1 MIDSMLPCR
10 PGAAHSNEA
19 HLVDHAAQ
27 ESSALLGGQL
37 GECPTKDKLGYDQL
51 VTRVDF
57 AGDAAFQLY
66 HSLRIAVTESP
77 EHTLPP
83 PHLRMYGAYRGK
95 DSNTK
100 KAKVSSASVQCDD
113 MKTKNN
119 ISVNKALWHPA
130 MINEIYR
137 MHELGSSDY
146 ADCRAG
152 SLLAALQ
159 LAHEIC

>member
-1 MIDSMLPCR
+1 MAR
-10 PGAAHSNEA
+10 TAT
-19 HLVDHAAQ
+19 Q
-27 ESSALLGGQL
+27 RKQ
-37 GECPTKDKLGYDQL
+37 KL
-51 VTRVDF
+51 
-57 AGDAAFQLY
+57 A
-66 HSLRIAVTESP
+66 
-77 EHTLPP
+77 LPP
-83 PHLRMYGAYRGK
+83 
-95 DSNTK
+95 
-100 KAKVSSASVQCDD
+100 VQCDD

-137 MHELGSSDY
+137 MDELGSSDY